1 MVASRALSARAVRF
15 ALALISP
22 ISCEACASG
31 ASFGGGVYRDAHVA
45 FQLESVPIGW
55 RPIRVSDATL
65 AFRDDA
71 HEASVL
77 INGRC
82 IPDDGDA
89 PLASLTEHLI
99 IGTTARQFSL
109 EETVAMDG
117 REARH
122 TVLQA
127 KLDGVLM
134 AYDIFVLKKNG
145 CVYDLVY
152 VGSPG
157 DLRGGTS
164 DFERLAR
171 SFRTVERGDT

>member
-1 MVASRALSARAVRF
+1 MAPRAVPLVLAF
-15 ALALISP
+15 ALG
-22 ISCEACASG
+22 ACASSG
-31 ASFGGGVYRDAHVA
+31 TFSGGVYRDARVA
-45 FQLESVPIGW
+45 FALEPIPSGW
-55 RPIRVSDATL
+55 RPIQVSDADL

-71 HEASVL
+71 HEASVMV
-77 INGRC
+77 NGRC

-89 PLASLTEHLI
+89 PLSSLTEHLI
-99 IGTTARQFSL
+99 MGTTDRKFL
-109 EETVAMDG
+109 VEETIPMDA

-152 VGSPG
+152 VATPD
-157 DLRGGTS
+157 DLRGGAPV
-164 DFERLAR
+164 FEQLAR
-171 SFRTVERGDT
+171 GFRTVGQGDT